1 MLQASS
7 HTILRSLI
15 QTCLLYN
22 GASRSISWNQGSLL
36 LSWLWATERIIQ
48 VLTFRLR
55 CLELYGASGSLRN
68 IWARARLDSVLCETC
83 VRYPANVQSATTI
96 KTLHAA
102 KRMSATPQFSTAP
115 LSATITTPT
124 THSFIYCL
132 YSMIFSLHKVFEALL
147 CLVYF
152 LFGRSRLHD
161 VEVGMDTPNVHIP
174 GFKVVEIKADAVPL
188 YPWSV
193 EGVPALALASMTM
206 SAVMVPGAVKPAIPP
221 SIPAIIFTSPT
232 VGEKIDVNIDGK
244 ELDVTPRAKEI
255 DVKRAPLRQL
265 TNGDTRVHGKV
276 PTRKSL
282 RKAKEN
288 VRAHPTAP
296 CHPRLYQAPPRL
308 QHTRITVLS
317 APAPVAV
324 APVPEIPLYVV
335 PDFIPVPPVTKPG
348 SSQWDL
354 EKTRRLDEARAF
366 SDKVQ
371 DHRRLSAF
379 LLAPAP
385 VSVAS
390 VPANTVG
397 VVPDLIPASHVVKP
411 GSSQW
416 DLEKTRRLD
425 EARAFSDKVRDR
437 RRCSLPPV
445 LPSSPTATSPTTRH
459 DSAPARLSIEERLQR
474 AVAAATPAVSVA
486 PLWGDVNPTF
496 VLDDED
502 DATETWAPPPARG
515 ERPARSIPTSSSSS
529 ALSSG
534 ASSSESLTAVL
545 DALEAEL
552 HSPTW
557 FALLA
562 RDTGSNGDRDSGHWS
577 EVVSLED
584 YA

>member
-1 MLQASS
+1 MAL
-7 HTILRSLI
+7 TNTFLETR
-15 QTCLLYN
+15 
-22 GASRSISWNQGSLL
+22 GLL
-36 LSWLWATERIIQ
+36 LLLWFWATERIIQ
-48 VLTFRLR
+48 VLASRLR
-55 CLELYGASGSLRN
+55 SSSSPQD

-83 VRYPANVQSATTI
+83 VRYPANVQSATMI

-102 KRMSATPQFSTAP
+102 KRMSATPQFSTASS
-115 LSATITTPT
+115 SATITTPT
-124 THSFIYCL
+124 THSFIYRL
-132 YSMIFSLHKVFEALL
+132 STNMIYSLSKVVEALL

-161 VEVGMDTPNVHIP
+161 VEAGM
-174 GFKVVEIKADAVPL
+174 VVEIKADAVPL

-206 SAVMVPGAVKPAIPP
+206 SAVMVPAAVKPAISP

-232 VGEKIDVNIDGK
+232 VEEKIDLNIDGK

-276 PTRKSL
+276 PARKSI
-282 RKAKEN
+282 RQAKEN

-308 QHTRITVLS
+308 QHTRIAVLS

-324 APVPEIPLYVV
+324 APVPETPLYVV
-335 PDFIPVPPVTKPG
+335 PDLIPALPVTKPG

-366 SDKVQ
+366 SDKIK
-371 DHRRLSAF
+371 DRRRLSAF

-385 VSVAS
+385 GSVAS

-397 VVPDLIPASHVVKP
+397 VVPDLIPAPHVVKP

-416 DLEKTRRLD
+416 DFEKTRRLD
-425 EARAFSDKVRDR
+425 EARVFSDKVRDR
-437 RRCSLPPV
+437 RRRSLPPV
-445 LPSSPTATSPTTRH
+445 LPSSPTAASPTTRH
-459 DSAPARLSIEERLQR
+459 DSAPARLSIQERLQR

-486 PLWGDVNPTF
+486 PLWGDVNTTF

-502 DATETWAPPPARG
+502 VATEIWAPPPVRE